1 MTPSLKREA
10 YKQRCRENR
19 RAAVKTSNEKT
30 SLEKEG
36 GRGREGQPFTPPRA
50 TPATMNLLRNR

>member
-1 MTPSLKREA
+1 M
-10 YKQRCRENR
+10 
-19 RAAVKTSNEKT
+19 RARVLYRICFLLNYCSNEKA